1 LYFAGI
7 VTDCVEVTIREICDL
22 LLWDDSTES
31 FDLTRLASTS
41 AGPASRRLLQLYN
54 GPQEASGKQWF
65 GMLSDIPGCDYLATS
80 PSGKAYELA
89 PTICNISKVLC
100 RLLQG
105 DPNQSD
111 GRQDW
116 TSLQDLSNVWTPN
129 ELHIHQNTLTHTLST
144 GTVARHEIATLQV
157 LQNPNAIELRMRCD
171 WDKQSGF
178 VAVTHLR
185 QKQRLLKQSQINKL
199 RCVIMNRD
207 GIGSLDDASLRA
219 LSLALP
225 SDAGRF
231 RLSSCK
237 QKDTGDQ
244 WDLDASDFCE
254 DSTRLLFDLLST
266 RYGCDRRGLI
276 DHNEDDQI
284 EIIFQK
290 KTWSESRVLLKEIIS
305 EICILSKTAPS
316 LARALLPWIL
326 RESPTV
332 CESSVDEYRRP
343 VHDPDVEDMIFTLPQ
358 TILSDSSIQ
367 EAIHVNW
374 ACRGRAVVKWI
385 QWQFGVAS
393 ILDVVGDLSLD
404 DLVTFAWFIFKNR
417 KDQ

>member
-1 LYFAGI
+1 
-7 VTDCVEVTIREICDL
+7 VTIREICDL

-31 FDLTRLASTS
+31 FDLTRLAASTTNP
-41 AGPASRRLLQLYN
+41 GLVQLYA
-54 GPQEASGKQWF
+54 GLQEASGKQWF
-65 GMLSDIPGCDYLATS
+65 DMLSDIPGCDYLATS
-80 PSGKAYELA
+80 PSGKSYELA
-89 PTICNISKVLC
+89 PTITNISKVLC

-105 DPNQSD
+105 DPNQPG

-116 TSLQDLSNVWTPN
+116 TSLQDLSNVWTSN

-157 LQNPNAIELRMRCD
+157 RQNPNVIELRMRCD

-185 QKQRLLKQSQINKL
+185 QEQRLLKQSQINKL
-199 RCVIMNRD
+199 RSVIMNRD
-207 GIGSLDDASLRA
+207 GIGSLDDASLLA

-225 SDAGRF
+225 SDAGRS
-231 RLSSCK
+231 RLLFGE
-237 QKDTGDQ
+237 QKDTRDQ
-244 WDLDASDFCE
+244 FDIDASDFCE
-254 DSTRLLFDLLST
+254 DSTCLLFDLLST

-290 KTWSESRVLLKEIIS
+290 KALSESRALLKEIIS
-305 EICILSKTAPS
+305 EICILSETAPS

-332 CESSVDEYRRP
+332 CESPVDEYRRS
-343 VHDPDVEDMIFTLPQ
+343 VHDPDIEDMIFKLPQ
-358 TILSDSSIQ
+358 TLLSDPSIQ
-367 EAIHVNW
+367 LAIQMNW

-385 QWQFGVAS
+385 QWQLGITS
-393 ILDVVGDLSLD
+393 ILEVVGDLSLD
-404 DLVTFAWFIFKNR
+404 DFVTFTRFIFKNR
-417 KDQ
+417 YDQ